1 MSLNGPSL
9 TGLRRVLA
17 EDRNYARIQ
26 AEAAR
31 GFAARSEDYQIS
43 APAGMRSTLL
53 AEMADGLATL
63 AGNETGSAGAGRGV
77 PVVLAVTA
85 TGREAE
91 DLTEALRAFLPADD
105 DRGVPQLG
113 DAAA

>member
-43 APAGMRSTLL
+43 APAGMRSALL
-53 AEMADGLATL
+53 AEMADGLAAL
-63 AGNETGSAGAGRGV
+63 ATDSG
-77 PVVLAVTA
+77 
-85 TGREAE
+85 TGR
-91 DLTEALRAFLPADD
+91 PA
-105 DRGVPQLG
+105 RSRRPWSSPSPPP
-113 DAAA
+113 AAKPRT